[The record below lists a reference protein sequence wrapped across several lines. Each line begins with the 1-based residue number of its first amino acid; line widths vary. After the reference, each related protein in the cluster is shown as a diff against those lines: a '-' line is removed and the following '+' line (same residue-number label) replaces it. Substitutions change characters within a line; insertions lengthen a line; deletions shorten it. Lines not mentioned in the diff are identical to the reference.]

1 MSRQALDV
9 QQGLEFLAVNGGQ
22 QAAEAIGG
30 LMGQHPVAVEALL
43 SGVADVVEIG
53 GSGVGLT
60 EDI

>member
-22 QAAEAIGG
+22 QAANAIGA
-30 LMGQHPVAVEALL
+30 LMSQHTEAVEALL